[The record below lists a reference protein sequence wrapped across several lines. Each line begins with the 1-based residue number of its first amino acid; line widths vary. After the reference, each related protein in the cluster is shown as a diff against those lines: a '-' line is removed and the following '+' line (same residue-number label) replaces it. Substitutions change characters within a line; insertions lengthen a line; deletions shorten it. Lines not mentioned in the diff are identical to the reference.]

1 MQDKRKL
8 KRRYLL
14 YYMRIYEGVSRQQI
28 GNLVDITP
36 KGIMIVGDH
45 PIPEGQ
51 IAHLRMELTNE
62 VADKPFMEISAISKW
77 CEPDVTPDRYN
88 TGFEIQNLAPEDVE
102 IIQRINEGFGFRDN
116 ILEKRPVHPSE
127 RKEFQ

>member
-14 YYMRIYEGVSRQQI
+14 YYMRIYDGVSRQQI
-28 GNLVDITP
+28 GNLVDITT

-45 PIPEGQ
+45 PIPAGQ
-51 IAHLRMELTNE
+51 IAQLRMELTNE
-62 VADKPFMEISAISKW
+62 VSEKPYMEISAISKW
-77 CEPDVTPDRYN
+77 CEPDVTPDHFN
-88 TGFEIQNLAPEDVE
+88 TGFEIQNLAPEDAE

-116 ILEKRPVHPSE
+116 IIEKHHVHPAE
-127 RKEFQ
+127 

>member
-14 YYMRIYEGVSRQQI
+14 YYMRIYDDVSRQQI
-28 GNLVDITP
+28 GNLVDITA

-51 IAHLRMELTNE
+51 ISHLRMELTNE
-62 VADKPFMEISAISKW
+62 LSEKPYMEISAISKW
-77 CEPDVTPDRYN
+77 CEPDVTPDHFN
-88 TGFEIQNLAPEDVE
+88 TGFEIQNLAPEDAE

-116 ILEKRPVHPSE
+116 ILEKHPVHPTE
-127 RKEFQ
+127 